1 MVVGLNPSTAD
12 EWQDDPTIR
21 RCINFA
27 RDWGF
32 GCLVMANAYAYRS
45 TDPKGLWSVD
55 DPVGPE
61 NDDALQSLAQM
72 AGMVLVAWG
81 VNCKPERQEQV
92 LELLDRPVHCLGTT
106 KEGFPKHPLYIAR
119 SQKPVEF
126 LV

>member
-1 MVVGLNPSTAD
+1 MHHLP
-12 EWQDDPTIR
+12 
-21 RCINFA
+21 

-61 NDDALQSLAQM
+61 NNDALQSLAQM
-72 AGMVLVAWG
+72 AGMVSWPGASIASQSGRSRCWSCSVVRFIAW
-81 VNCKPERQEQV
+81 ERQ
-92 LELLDRPVHCLGTT
+92 RR
-106 KEGFPKHPLYIAR
+106 GFPKHPLYIAR

-126 LV
+126 PV